1 MKTVNECKQKKV
13 IDRILVMACLSAVI
27 GLTGCQKEGTA
38 EKAGQKIDRAAE
50 DAGQK
55 IDAAKE
61 SLDQKSEQAKD
72 YINEST
78 DASKR
83 EMENTGKKIE
93 QVTENAESKI
103 EGAKESI
110 VDKAQTAGDY
120 IGDSVITAEVK
131 AAILKEPTLSAS
143 RIEVTTVNGVVS
155 LSGTVDS
162 EQGIGKAAALAGS
175 QKNVKSVQNDLI
187 INMNAP
193 APK

>member
-1 MKTVNECKQKKV
+1 MKTANDYKQKNV
-13 IDRILVMACLSAVI
+13 IDRVLLMACLSAVI
-27 GLTGCQKEGTA
+27 GLTGCEKEGTA

-50 DAGQK
+50 NAGQK

-61 SLDQKSEQAKD
+61 SLNQKSEQAKD
-72 YINEST
+72 YINESA

-83 EMENTGKKIE
+83 EMEEAGKKID
-93 QVTENAESKI
+93 QVTESAESKI
-103 EGAKESI
+103 EGAKESV

-131 AAILKEPTLSAS
+131 AAILKEPTLNAS
-143 RIEVTTVNGVVS
+143 HIEVTTVNGMVK

-162 EQGIGKAAALAGS
+162 EQGIGKAAAVAGS